1 MLGRVTL
8 LAVLA
13 AALAAAQSELPQ
25 ARFLPVGD
33 TFRDAG
39 IPPAQIRQIT
49 ALVEKTSFDAPDSW
63 EQELRIRRV
72 ALGQADVLV
81 VRGTDL
87 LCGATGNCQAWVLLR
102 SRQQWRNLIVGVG
115 PLASGLGFE
124 GQVSN
129 GFKNLVLVTN
139 AGGQKHR
146 YTRYRFDGTGS
157 TVNFTVP
164 AIVSMSSPCL
174 SGEARP

>member
-1 MLGRVTL
+1 
-8 LAVLA
+8 
-13 AALAAAQSELPQ
+13 
-25 ARFLPVGD
+25 
-33 TFRDAG
+33 
-39 IPPAQIRQIT
+39 
-49 ALVEKTSFDAPDSW
+49 
-63 EQELRIRRV
+63 LRISRV

-146 YTRYRFDGTGS
+146 YTQCRFDGQ
-157 TVNFTVP
+157 FY
-164 AIVSMSSPCL
+164 C
-174 SGEARP
+174 ARDCFDVESLPERGGTPLGDTRHV